1 MTPDVRLLAY
11 AAVLTWV
18 MIMTGAMLKTRGLVN
33 AGGNR
38 DDLPE
43 PTELAN
49 RADRAAKNMLEN
61 LVLFTA
67 LLVAARLGNG
77 DPDRIVLGARIF
89 FWARVAYFPIYVAGI
104 KYVRTVVWAVGIAGL
119 GLIFSAVL

>member
-11 AAVLTWV
+11 AAVLCWV
-18 MIMTGAMLKTRGLVN
+18 MIMTAAMLKTRGIVN

-43 PTELAN
+43 PSALAG

-67 LLVAARLGNG
+67 LLAAARMGNG
-77 DPDRIVLGARIF
+77 DQDRIVLGARIF
-89 FWARVAYFPIYVAGI
+89 FWARVAYFPIYLAGI
-104 KYVRTVVWAVGIAGL
+104 KHIRTVVWAVGIAGL
-119 GLIFSAVL
+119 GLIFSAIL

>member
-11 AAVLTWV
+11 AAVLCWV
-18 MIMTGAMLKTRGLVN
+18 MIMTAAMLKTRGLVN

-43 PTELAN
+43 PSAAAG

-67 LLVAARLGNG
+67 LLAAARMGNG
-77 DPDRIVLGARIF
+77 DQDRIVLGARIF
-89 FWARVAYFPIYVAGI
+89 FWARVAYFPVYLAGI
-104 KYVRTVVWAVGIAGL
+104 KHIRTAIWAVGIAGL
-119 GLIFSAVL
+119 AIIFSAIL